1 MVTQFNTL
9 KSYIFP
15 IILLLSILLGG
26 LTGYVF
32 NQNVAWLKPFG
43 DIFLNLI
50 FTTIV
55 PLIFFSVSSAIART
69 GSIGKLG
76 KIFYSMTVIFLFT
89 GIVAAVYALFVVLLF
104 PPAQNMP
111 VLLESSKQLS
121 PTNLPDRL
129 IEIFTVPEF
138 SKLFSHEH
146 ILALVLF
153 SILVGLAVAHSKD
166 KGTIFNSFLKAGED
180 VFMSVFRLIMYY
192 APIGFFA
199 YFAVIVSEIGPQ
211 LMENYL
217 RIAILYYTASVFYF
231 FFALTAY
238 AYLAGKSQGV
248 RLFWG
253 NIFLPAATS
262 IATCSSAASIPAN
275 LMATKS
281 MRIPAEIYET
291 SIPLGS
297 IIHKDGSVM
306 GGVFKIAFLF
316 GIFHLPFASLPVLM
330 MALGVSLLVGTVMGA
345 IPSGGMLGE
354 LLILSVYGFPPSVL
368 IAVAAISIII
378 DPIATMVNVTS
389 NSVCSMMIARL
400 VEGKNWF
407 LRSSDENNL

>member
-89 GIVAAVYALFVVLLF
+89 GIVAAIYALFVVLLF

-111 VLLESSKQLS
+111 ILLESSKQLS
-121 PTNLPDRL
+121 PTNLPERL

-180 VFMSVFRLIMYY
+180 VFMSVFRLIMY
-192 APIGFFA
+192 
-199 YFAVIVSEIGPQ
+199 
-211 LMENYL
+211 
-217 RIAILYYTASVFYF
+217 
-231 FFALTAY
+231 
-238 AYLAGKSQGV
+238 
-248 RLFWG
+248 
-253 NIFLPAATS
+253 
-262 IATCSSAASIPAN
+262 
-275 LMATKS
+275 
-281 MRIPAEIYET
+281 
-291 SIPLGS
+291 
-297 IIHKDGSVM
+297 
-306 GGVFKIAFLF
+306 
-316 GIFHLPFASLPVLM
+316 
-330 MALGVSLLVGTVMGA
+330 
-345 IPSGGMLGE
+345 
-354 LLILSVYGFPPSVL
+354 
-368 IAVAAISIII
+368 
-378 DPIATMVNVTS
+378 
-389 NSVCSMMIARL
+389 
-400 VEGKNWF
+400 
-407 LRSSDENNL
+407 

>member
-1 MVTQFNTL
+1 MTTQFNTL

-26 LTGYVF
+26 LSGYVF

-69 GSIGKLG
+69 GSFEKLG
-76 KIFYSMTVIFLFT
+76 KIFYSMAVVFLFT
-89 GIVAAVYALFVVLLF
+89 GVVAALYAIFIVQLF
-104 PPAQNMP
+104 PPAQDMSLP
-111 VLLESSKQLS
+111 LETSKQLS
-121 PTNLPDRL
+121 SINISNQFID
-129 IEIFTVPEF
+129 IFTVSDF

-146 ILALVLF
+146 ILALILF
-153 SILVGLAVAHSKD
+153 SILVGLAAAHSKD
-166 KGTIFNSFLKAGED
+166 KGAIFNSFLKAGEEI
-180 VFMSVFRLIMYY
+180 FMYVFRLIMYY

-199 YFAVIVSEIGPQ
+199 YFAVIVSEIGPK
-211 LMENYL
+211 LLESYL
-217 RIAILYYTASVFYF
+217 RIAILYYSASVVYF
-231 FFALTAY
+231 FLALTGY
-238 AYLAGKSQGV
+238 AYLAGKSQGI
-248 RLFWG
+248 RLFWK
-253 NIFLPAATS
+253 NIFLPVVTS

-275 LMATKS
+275 LMATKA
-281 MRIPAEIYET
+281 MRVPPEIYET
-291 SIPLGS
+291 TIPLGS
-297 IIHKDGSVM
+297 IIHKDGSVI

-316 GIFHLPFASLPVLM
+316 GIFHLPFTSLPVLFT
-330 MALGVSLLVGTVMGA
+330 ALGVSLLVGTVMGA

-378 DPIATMVNVTS
+378 DPIATMVNVTC
-389 NSVCSMMIARL
+389 NSACSMMIARF

-407 LRSSDENNL
+407 LKPSNGNSL